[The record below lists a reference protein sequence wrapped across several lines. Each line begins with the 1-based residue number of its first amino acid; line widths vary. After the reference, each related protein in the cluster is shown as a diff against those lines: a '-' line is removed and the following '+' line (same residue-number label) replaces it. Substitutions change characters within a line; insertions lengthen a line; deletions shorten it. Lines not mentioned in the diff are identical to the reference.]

1 MASIDITPE
10 TLSPSKLVNYMQKDQ
25 LIYPL
30 DMQGDLEQQLCQQLN
45 KSNVYLKDM
54 LAIRL

>member
-10 TLSPSKLVNYMQKDQ
+10 TLSPSKLLNYMQKDR

-30 DMQGDLEQQLCQQLN
+30 DTQTWNSDCAN
-45 KSNVYLKDM
+45 N
-54 LAIRL
+54 